1 MGKVQQIK
9 VQQINIQK
17 RNIQQNVQRQDI
29 QQRDVKQRDVRQR
42 DVRRRDVRQR
52 DVRQRDVRQ
61 QNIKQRNVRR
71 EDARQKYMRQRKQKR
86 RKRQR
91 RKWILGIL
99 LLLTLYISTA
109 FFFEDRFFWKTK
121 IYGMDVSLKKVEDVI
136 DLMKEKTEGYVLTI
150 HCADGTVEQIEG
162 KSIDA
167 VYQRDHEMEKLLKKQ
182 NVLLWPQMFFDA
194 KSYSP
199 PVSISYNREKLLQQ
213 IDSLFCVMNPVQ
225 TDPISAK
232 PVFDGNKFVVE
243 TEVYGTKID
252 IEALKGKISS
262 AVEMFQTDIDLLKE
276 GCYLKPKYNSES
288 PEVQGA
294 CDIMN
299 QYCKASI
306 TYNMPPYTEV
316 VDAAV
321 ISQWLICDENM
332 NVVMQEEKAY
342 EYMAGFAARYKTV
355 SATRP
360 LTTPWGK
367 QTQVTGGTYG
377 WSFDENAEAAA
388 LINYIKNGEVITK
401 EPAYTQYA
409 ASHELQ
415 DWGTTYAEVD
425 LTEQHMWY
433 VSDGAVIFETD
444 VVTGMP
450 YEHSTPEG
458 VYALISMARNAL
470 LVGNI
475 IPETGEPEYET
486 PVSCWMQITEDGVG
500 FHDATWQPYFGGS
513 LYLWNGSHGCVN
525 MPLSGA
531 ETLFNL
537 ISPGIP
543 VILHY

>member
-1 MGKVQQIK
+1 MGKVRQIK
-9 VQQINIQK
+9 AQQMNIPK
-17 RNIQQNVQRQDI
+17 KNIRRNVQGQDI
-29 QQRDVKQRDVRQR
+29 QQLDIRRREVKHL
-42 DVRRRDVRQR
+42 DVRRRTDKQR
-52 DVRQRDVRQ
+52 DARQRDVRQ
-61 QNIKQRNVRR
+61 QNIGQKNVRR
-71 EDARQKYMRQRKQKR
+71 KDVRQRKQKR
-86 RKRQR
+86 WKKKR
-91 RKWILGIL
+91 RKWIFVIL
-99 LLLTLYISTA
+99 LLIILYISTA
-109 FFFEDRFFWKTK
+109 FFFKDRFFCKTE
-121 IYGMDVSLKKVEDVI
+121 IYGMDVSLKKADDVI
-136 DLMKEKTEGYVLTI
+136 AFMEEKTEGYVLTI
-150 HCADGTVEQIEG
+150 HCSDGTADQIEG
-162 KSIDA
+162 NSIDA
-167 VYQRDHEMEKLLKKQ
+167 VYQGGYEIERLLKKQ
-182 NVLLWPQMFFDA
+182 NLFLWPQMFFYV

-199 PVSISYNREKLLQQ
+199 TISISYNREKLLRQ
-213 IDSLFCVMNPVQ
+213 IDALPCVTNPVQ
-225 TDPISAK
+225 TDPASAK

-243 TEVYGTKID
+243 AESYGTKID
-252 IEALKGKISS
+252 IEALKERISS
-262 AVEMFQTDIDLLKE
+262 AVEMFQAEIDLLKE
-276 GCYLKPKYNSES
+276 GCYLKPEYNSGS
-288 PEVQGA
+288 PEVQAA

-321 ISQWLICDENM
+321 ISQWLSCDENM

-342 EYMAGFAARYKTV
+342 EYMAGFAARYKTI
-355 SATRP
+355 SAARP

-388 LINYIKNGEVITK
+388 LINHVKNGEVITK

-415 DWGTTYAEVD
+415 DWGMTYAEVD

-433 VSDGAVIFETD
+433 VSDGTVVFETD

-458 VYALISMARNAL
+458 VYAVISMARNAV

-475 IPETGEPEYET
+475 VPETGEPEYET
-486 PVSCWMQITEDGVG
+486 PVSYWMQITEGGVG
-500 FHDATWQPYFGGS
+500 FHDAAWQPYFGGS

-531 ETLFNL
+531 ETLFGL